1 MSISVSI
8 GFFFKLLLYDLA
20 TKIEGSVRHTIGI
33 TIMAMGSNIIVAS
46 GVFDA
51 DPGCIPTLRG

>member
-1 MSISVSI
+1 MSIFVSI
-8 GFFFKLLLYDLA
+8 GFFFKLLLYA
-20 TKIEGSVRHTIGI
+20 PKIEGSVRHKIGI
-33 TIMAMGSNIIVAS
+33 TIMAMGSNIIVVS